1 MLISKVLFQS
11 VALYTTLYT
20 QLLKVMAED
29 IFDLPWLQLKHVHKA
44 RMAAG
49 SVGQR
54 GLWGISDPSL
64 DKHQEDPQNSQLKC
78 RFDVSVEAS
87 NKFQGPYFPRSNTC
101 QA

>member
-11 VALYTTLYT
+11 VALYT

-54 GLWGISDPSL
+54 GL
-64 DKHQEDPQNSQLKC
+64 
-78 RFDVSVEAS
+78 
-87 NKFQGPYFPRSNTC
+87 
-101 QA
+101 